1 LPSVHMRAFC
11 WSALYMGLRSQLHK
25 LEGLRKLAVTA
36 SHRASPISADTK
48 TRWRPSESG
57 VSSRRRLAGI
67 TRLMGPSLGGHRTN
81 VHFGSFSR
89 HNGPFA
95 SCPLYPQSR
104 TLGGAS
110 KSALTRPRLQNR
122 HTTLCPRTSGEPI
135 PRSRRQCDLRVR
147 DHRSPACLPF
157 SIMCNRNPCHIGS
170 SCGTTTTPTWKR

>member
-1 LPSVHMRAFC
+1 VRLGALPSVHMRAFC

-67 TRLMGPSLGGHRTN
+67 TRLMGPIVRRSSDECP
-81 VHFGSFSR
+81 FGSFSR

-110 KSALTRPRLQNR
+110 KSALTRPKSPKSAHYAL
-122 HTTLCPRTSGEPI
+122 PS
-135 PRSRRQCDLRVR
+135 DLRGAHTSKSSPVR
-147 DHRSPACLPF
+147 SK
-157 SIMCNRNPCHIGS
+157 SEGS
-170 SCGTTTTPTWKR
+170 SFSGLFTL